1 MKNKRSL
8 LVILICSFI
17 LLLITFSNFLH
28 YYILIAL
35 YTALGLIIYIYGS
48 HKKDNKYSFIIFIL
62 YFFLLI
68 YILFL
73 SKGLHRN
80 RIIPEINLIPFK
92 SIDLFIKNFNSVSN
106 INVIANLLGNFI
118 LFMPVVLFL
127 KYFGKCKSLVIILI
141 TFLLCA
147 GTEVTQYYIG
157 VGSLD
162 IDDFILNFSGAFI
175 LLMLLNINKINL
187 FFEDLILYKDNYSKK
202 TMNKIIIFIITFIFI
217 ILGFLIL
224 YRKHLYNKQMEELI
238 KTRNPNI
245 TFNYEKSCS
254 PNNLFYEDEVFKYM
268 LDCYDADK
276 FYFIFNNKDKMKIKD
291 VFKDKKYEYDIDRAN
306 SILAINKIKVNK
318 ERKHNY
324 FELKNPSSDCS
335 YAGIIN
341 RNYFKLVT
349 SIDPDKEDTIEYNI
363 IPKMPG
369 QSIVKIKFE
378 TKDNVIN
385 RYVEINIDKNL
396 KSTYKIIN

>member
-35 YTALGLIIYIYGS
+35 YTVVGLITYIYGF
-48 HKKDNKYSFIIFIL
+48 HKKDKKYTLIIFVL
-62 YFFLLI
+62 YGFLLT

-80 RIIPEINLIPFK
+80 KIVPEINLIPFK
-92 SIDLFIKNFNSVSN
+92 SIDLFIKNFNSASSTS
-106 INVIANLLGNFI
+106 VIANLLGNFI

-147 GTEVTQYYIG
+147 GTEVTQYYTK

-224 YRKHLYNKQMEELI
+224 YRKHLYNRQMEELI
-238 KTRNPNI
+238 KTRNPTI

-268 LDCYDADK
+268 LDCYDVDK
-276 FYFIFNNKDKMKIKD
+276 FYFVFNNKDKIKIKD

-335 YAGIIN
+335 YAGIID

-369 QSIVKIKFE
+369 KSIVKIKFE
-378 TKDNVIN
+378 LKDNVIN

>member
-1 MKNKRSL
+1 MKDKK
-8 LVILICSFI
+8 SFIFIIISALI
-17 LLLITFSNFLH
+17 LLLITFSNLLH

-35 YTALGLIIYIYGS
+35 YTALGLIIYIYGF
-48 HKKDNKYSFIIFIL
+48 HKKDKKYSFIIFIL

-127 KYFGKCKSLVIILI
+127 KYFGKCKSLVILLI
-141 TFLLCA
+141 TFFLCA
-147 GTEVTQYYIG
+147 GCEVTQYYTK

-162 IDDFILNFSGAFI
+162 IDDFILNFTGAFI
-175 LLMLLNINKINL
+175 LLMLLNIKKINL

-202 TMNKIIIFIITFIFI
+202 VKNRIIIVIITFIFI

-224 YRKHLYNKQMEELI
+224 YRKHLYNKQMDELI
-238 KTRNPNI
+238 KTRNPTI
-245 TFNYEKSCS
+245 TFNYEKNCS
-254 PNNLFYEDEVFKYM
+254 PNNLFYEDDIFKYK

-276 FYFIFNNKDKMKIKD
+276 FYFIFNSKDKMKIKD

-324 FELKNPSSDCS
+324 FELKNPSSDFS
-335 YAGIIN
+335 YARIID

-349 SIDPDKEDTIEYNI
+349 SFNPDKEDIIEYNI

-369 QSIVKIKFE
+369 KSIVKIKFE
-378 TKDNVIN
+378 LKDNVIN

>member
-1 MKNKRSL
+1 MKNNKSIIFIIISAFL
-8 LVILICSFI
+8 LI
-17 LLLITFSNFLH
+17 LITFSNLLH

-35 YTALGLIIYIYGS
+35 YTALALIIYIYGF
-48 HKKDNKYSFIIFIL
+48 HKKDKKYSFIIFIL

-68 YILFL
+68 YILFF
-73 SKGLHRN
+73 SNGLHRN

-147 GTEVTQYYIG
+147 GCEVTQYYTK

-202 TMNKIIIFIITFIFI
+202 TMNKIIVFIITFIFI

-224 YRKHLYNKQMEELI
+224 YRKHLYNKQMDELI
-238 KTRNPNI
+238 KTRNPTI
-245 TFNYEKSCS
+245 TFSYEKKCS
-254 PNNLFYEDEVFKYM
+254 QNNLFYEDEIFKYR

-291 VFKDKKYEYDIDRAN
+291 VFKDKKYEYDIDRAT

-324 FELKNPSSDCS
+324 FELKMPSNTTSQ
-335 YAGIIN
+335 AGIID
-341 RNYFKLVT
+341 RTYFKLVA
-349 SIDPDKEDTIEYNI
+349 SFNPDKEDIIEYNI

-378 TKDNVIN
+378 IKNNVIN
-385 RYVEINIDKNL
+385 RYVEINIDKDL